1 MTTQNKALN
10 QPAYNSSAWDTPLN
24 NNFGYLDASLGNT
37 ATISDNT
44 GRALTSSE
52 YQCMRLYFTGTLSS
66 DQSFSIPSG
75 IGGFWIVTN
84 RTTDSSAAVPCYLT
98 ITSGGGGTSITIPRS
113 ISGTVLTNVT
123 VYSDGTN
130 INYADNSLTPAGT
143 VISHAGST
151 APTGYISCDGSAIA
165 RSTYSTLFA
174 AIGTTWG
181 SGNGTTTFNIPDLRG
196 YFLRGSG
203 TSSRDPDSPRAV
215 GSAQAEAFLSHTHT
229 DSGHTH
235 GYSAYDSVRNADGS
249 GSPFR
254 NNAVSATTSIG
265 YANLQATGGAETRP
279 DNVAVLYCI
288 KF

>member
-10 QPAYNSSAWDTPLN
+10 QPAYNSSAWDAPLN
-24 NNFGYLDASLGNT
+24 NNFGYIDASLGNT

-44 GRALTSSE
+44 GRALTTTE
-52 YQCMRLYFTGTLSS
+52 YQSMRLYFSGTLSS

-75 IGGFWIVTN
+75 VGGFWIVTN
-84 RTTDSSAAVPCYLT
+84 RTSDSSAAVPCYLT
-98 ITSGGGGTSITIPRS
+98 ITSGGGGTSVTIPRS

-123 VYSDGTN
+123 IYSDGTN
-130 INYADNSLTPAGT
+130 INYTNNSLTPAGT
-143 VISHAGST
+143 VISHAGAT
-151 APTGYISCDGSAIA
+151 APTGYVSCDGTALS

-203 TSSRDPDSPRAV
+203 TSSVDPSSPRAV
-215 GSAQAEAFLSHTHT
+215 GSTQAQAYLSHTHT

-254 NNAVSATTSIG
+254 NNAIGANTSTG
-265 YANLQATGGAETRP
+265 YANIQASGGAETRP
-279 DNVAVLYCI
+279 VNIAILYCI